1 MATVDD
7 TGGVQPEPASTRRRV
22 VRILVWLVA
31 VALVLALLEA
41 LGIDLLGWLGD
52 LFAVMERIPLP
63 YLVVGLLAHAVN
75 VVLVGF
81 AYVAI
86 WRAAYPAAAAVPILQ
101 IITCYAV
108 GQALAGVLP
117 LGIGT
122 WTMLFM
128 FLAIIPGAT
137 AAGIVAGYGVAKI
150 FFFAVGA
157 LTYTFLF
164 IVVSSAVT
172 EQLGGVRENLGAF
185 AVIGLVVVALIV
197 LLLRVFRQR
206 LRDTWTKL
214 ITGGA
219 ILRHPK
225 RWLALV
231 ILPQAIGYLFEIT
244 ASAAFMAGYGIP
256 VTIRTVLLNDAAVSL
271 SGLTAVTPGGV
282 GTMQV
287 LTTAALA
294 GDAPASTVAAFSI
307 THQLILTAG
316 TAVLAI
322 ALVAVAFGWAGGRS
336 IVSNSLVRARAE
348 VREKRAGRHGGDE
361 TPSV

>member
-1 MATVDD
+1 VTVGHEDI
-7 TGGVQPEPASTRRRV
+7 GAPPEPASVRRRA
-22 VRILVWLVA
+22 VRIILWLV
-31 VALVLALLEA
+31 VVGVVLALLEA
-41 LGIDLLGWLGD
+41 VGVDLIGWLGD
-52 LFAVMERIPLP
+52 LLDVMRRIPLP
-63 YLVVGLLAHAVN
+63 YLIVGLLAHAVN

-86 WRAAYPAAAAVPILQ
+86 WRAAYPAAAAVPVLQ

-108 GQALAGVLP
+108 GQALSGVLP

-150 FFFAVGA
+150 FFFAVGVG
-157 LTYTFLF
+157 TYTFLF

-172 EQLGGVRENLGAF
+172 EQLGGIRANLGAF
-185 AVIGLVVVALIV
+185 AVIGVLVLILIV

-206 LRDTWTKL
+206 LKDTWANL
-214 ITGGA
+214 IAGGA
-219 ILRHPK
+219 ILRHPA

-231 ILPQAIGYLFEIT
+231 ILPQAVGYVFEIT

-256 VTIRTVLLNDAAVSL
+256 VTVRTVLLNDAAVSL

-294 GDAPASTVAAFSI
+294 GEAPASTVAAFSI

-322 ALVAVAFGWAGGRS
+322 VLVAIAFGWSGGRT

-348 VREKRAGRHGGDE
+348 VREKRSGRRGGDV
-361 TPSV
+361 TPSA

>member
-1 MATVDD
+1 MAAVDD
-7 TGGVQPEPASTRRRV
+7 TPQVPAEPVSTRRRV
-22 VRILVWLVA
+22 LRIALWLIA
-31 VALVLALLEA
+31 IAIVLALLEA
-41 LGIDLLGWLGD
+41 VGIDLLGWLGD
-52 LFAVMERIPLP
+52 LVDVMRRIPLP
-63 YLVVGLLAHAVN
+63 YLIIGLLAHAVN

-86 WRAAYPAAAAVPILQ
+86 WRAAYPAAAAIPVLQ

-108 GQALAGVLP
+108 GQALSGVLP

-150 FFFAVGA
+150 FFFAVGVI
-157 LTYTFLF
+157 TYTFLF

-185 AVIGLVVVALIV
+185 AVIGLLVIALIV

-206 LRDTWTKL
+206 LKDTWAKL
-214 ITGGA
+214 IAGGA

-231 ILPQAIGYLFEIT
+231 ILPQAIGYVFEVT

-294 GDAPASTVAAFSI
+294 GEAPASTVAAFSI

-316 TAVLAI
+316 TAALAI
-322 ALVAVAFGWAGGRS
+322 LLVAIAFGWAGGRS

-348 VREKRAGRHGGDE
+348 VREKRANRHDGDAS
-361 TPSV
+361 PSA

>member
-1 MATVDD
+1 M
-7 TGGVQPEPASTRRRV
+7 
-22 VRILVWLVA
+22 VRIVVWLVA
-31 VALVLALLEA
+31 IAVVLAVLEA
-41 LGIDLLGWLGD
+41 VGIDLLGWLDD
-52 LFAVMERIPLP
+52 LLGVMERIPLP
-63 YLVVGLLAHAVN
+63 YLIIGLLAHAVN

-86 WRAAYPAAAAVPILQ
+86 WRAAYPAATAVPVLQ
-101 IITCYAV
+101 IITCYTV
-108 GQALAGVLP
+108 GQALSGVLP

-150 FFFAVGA
+150 FFFAVGV
-157 LTYTFLF
+157 LTYTILFLA
-164 IVVSSAVT
+164 ISSAVT
-172 EQLGGVRENLGAF
+172 QQLGGIRENMGAL
-185 AVIGLVVVALIV
+185 AVIALIVIAMIV

-206 LRDTWTKL
+206 LKDTWTKL
-214 ITGGA
+214 IAGGA
-219 ILRHPK
+219 ILRHPR

-231 ILPQAIGYLFEIT
+231 ILPQAIGYAFEIT

-256 VTIRTVLLNDAAVSL
+256 VTLRTVLLNDAAVSL

-307 THQLILTAG
+307 THQLVLTAG

-322 ALVAVAFGWAGGRS
+322 VLVAIAFGWSGGRS

-348 VREKRAGRHGGDE
+348 VREKRAGRHGGDA
-361 TPSV
+361 TPSA